1 LARAPGRETTPLGL
15 DQQQLSP
22 NCHHTAATQSPRLS
36 GDGKTRRVGLS
47 GAVASLVVVVPFVTR
62 GVTGRFVGALLSDP
76 SGRQGD
82 AGLAPAAGLIR
93 SLSGLV
99 GVTHCR
105 PAAAVSL
112 HQTGV
117 TGPYEWNRRIS
128 RDACR

>member
-1 LARAPGRETTPLGL
+1 M
-15 DQQQLSP
+15 
-22 NCHHTAATQSPRLS
+22 
-36 GDGKTRRVGLS
+36 GDGKTGRVGLS

-62 GVTGRFVGALLSDP
+62 RVTGRVVRAFLNDP

-93 SLSGLV
+93 SLSARV
-99 GVTHCR
+99 GVTHYS

-117 TGPYEWNRRIS
+117 TGPYEWNRRI
-128 RDACR
+128 RGDARR